1 MVKKKS
7 KDGGS
12 NDPRAD
18 WKEPKELQAF
28 CEFYAVQVL
37 DSKRA
42 GGFLT
47 KTRVDVVIKQLG
59 DMGKVVTHLQIKNKW
74 DHLRKLWKQYNEC
87 FDNENGLGIDVGTGM
102 LEANDDWWT

>member
-37 DSKRA
+37 DSKRV

-47 KTRVDVVIKQLG
+47 KTRVDAVIKQLG
-59 DMGKVVTHLQIKNKW
+59 DMGKVVTHLQVKNKW
-74 DHLRKLWKQYNEC
+74 DHLRKLWK
-87 FDNENGLGIDVGTGM
+87 
-102 LEANDDWWT
+102 